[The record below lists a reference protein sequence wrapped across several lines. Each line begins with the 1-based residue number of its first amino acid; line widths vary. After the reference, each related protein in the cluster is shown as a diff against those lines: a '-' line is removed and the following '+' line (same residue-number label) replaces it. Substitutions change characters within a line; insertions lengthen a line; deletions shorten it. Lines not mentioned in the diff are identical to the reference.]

1 MRQFD
6 TVLQERLRKIQE
18 TLIEKAK
25 QYQRNDDRYH
35 NFRKAAALTGKTP
48 EQCLWGF
55 ALKHIVALDDYIND
69 LPDKRMPQEQW
80 DEKNRGYNKLL
91 ILLEGLVEPWIKAT
105 AKYISN
111 KTLFEEK

>member
-1 MRQFD
+1 MRQFEV
-6 TVLQERLRKIQE
+6 VLQERLKKIQE
-18 TLIEKAK
+18 TLVEKAK

-55 ALKHIVALDDYIND
+55 CLKHIVALDDYIND

-80 DEKNRGYNKLL
+80 DEKIGDIINYL
-91 ILLEGLVEPWIKAT
+91 ILLEAMTKET
-105 AKYISN
+105 TN
-111 KTLFEEK
+111 ER

>member
-80 DEKNRGYNKLL
+80 DEKIGDIINYL
-91 ILLEGLVEPWIKAT
+91 ILLEGLV
-105 AKYISN
+105 N
-111 KTLFEEK
+111 HG